1 MLVGMT
7 SGATTVWKPLSGTSS
22 CTGCCSGGFCCCCWS
37 MNTIAVSTLTEV
49 SLCPA
54 LSVAYTAAAMITV
67 WTVSETN
74 PTLNAF
80 LRFFF
85 RFDSIR
91 TSNTANPPVPGGY
104 VILHFPPGPLV
115 EPALQNDDSQVR
127 GWGRRPSAV
136 VLPPHLSGLLAVPL
150 LSEPQDTCLSGGHD
164 RKVDRQAHQRPHRPP
179 VHARRAEQRV
189 EHVVTRRGIE
199 PLIRAGDDRD
209 GAGLGTTQG
218 VDDDLDQRHAPEP
231 TLSGFLGR
239 ARQYRTPL
247 RHPSGEIRRQV
258 LIDRRQADRH
268 VRGYVNDGRSRCPA
282 RARRRRLYGA
292 IRPAL
297 PGDENGK
304 GRSTRGG
311 VRSHRAQHRC
321 SDQRHVRTEGNGPAA
336 RESPACTRVRDS
348 MSVSNMRSPPDEAVS
363 RTLSTEVCA
372 VMGG

>member
-74 PTLNAF
+74 PTLNDF

-127 GWGRRPSAV
+127 RWGRRPSAV
-136 VLPPHLSGLLAVPL
+136 VLPPHLSGLLAVPR
-150 LSEPQDTCLSGGHD
+150 LSEPQDTCLSGRHD
-164 RKVDRQAHQRPHRPP
+164 RKVDRQAHQHPHRPP

-189 EHVVTRRGIE
+189 EHVVTRRSGE
-199 PLIRAGDDRD
+199 LTIRAGDDHDR
-209 GAGLGTTQG
+209 AGLRTTGRVDNDLHNDAARAPRPPKRLRIPWDETGNQERAKL
-218 VDDDLDQRHAPEP
+218 VAKREIPMRLHDTPLPRLRLLELDDDRSSHCDCCASR
-231 TLSGFLGR
+231 SRR
-239 ARQYRTPL
+239 ARF
-247 RHPSGEIRRQV
+247 
-258 LIDRRQADRH
+258 
-268 VRGYVNDGRSRCPA
+268 
-282 RARRRRLYGA
+282 
-292 IRPAL
+292 
-297 PGDENGK
+297 
-304 GRSTRGG
+304 GG
-311 VRSHRAQHRC
+311 VQ
-321 SDQRHVRTEGNGPAA
+321 
-336 RESPACTRVRDS
+336 
-348 MSVSNMRSPPDEAVS
+348 
-363 RTLSTEVCA
+363 
-372 VMGG
+372 